1 MGSLLSSFSFLSM
14 GGSVLGVTV
23 SLLLATIMLALWA
36 LVLMVLHP
44 LHATMFV
51 LAALFE
57 YVLISLCGFS
67 LWFDFIAFLVFY
79 ILIVGTYT
87 WLLRRWLLPVL
98 PHHLQV
104 PRYASQT
111 RPQWGWSDVRKYYLH
126 LSVQNVL
133 LRARCCGIRR
143 MMSDRSAPL
152 SHPSPDR
159 DSPVPHAP
167 VMSQI
172 LNLSGLL

>member
-57 YVLISLCGFS
+57 YMLISICGFS
-67 LWFDFIAFLVFY
+67 LWFDFIAFFVFY
-79 ILIVGTYT
+79 ILIFGTYT
-87 WLLRRWLLPVL
+87 LLLRWLPL
-98 PHHLQV
+98 PHTEIEQ
-104 PRYASQT
+104 
-111 RPQWGWSDVRKYYLH
+111 
-126 LSVQNVL
+126 L
-133 LRARCCGIRR
+133 LKLAKLKE
-143 MMSDRSAPL
+143 D
-152 SHPSPDR
+152 
-159 DSPVPHAP
+159 
-167 VMSQI
+167 
-172 LNLSGLL
+172 GLLSEDEYKAAKKRLLKI